1 MRYKSVGPF
10 VRDGY
15 AVLQYYTML
24 EKAKGSND
32 YDSLNK

>member
-10 VRDGY
+10 VLDSY
-15 AVLQYYTML
+15 AVLQYYTL
-24 EKAKGSND
+24 EKSKVSND